1 MTMKVKPNTKE
12 QLVDYM
18 LKHLSL
24 GTYDKKFCSNLL
36 LIHIAKN
43 KPVTSNQA
51 DLLDKIIARYHRQL
65 AKQEIDSNLVITLPW
80 TLPPIQ
86 SLPQYTQA
94 HIAIADDSG
103 PSVVIHSP
111 FKKNYVKELQELN
124 YAKWNRDERVWLAPA
139 TEKTIR
145 SLISITE
152 KHYDSVNYCPEIEN
166 ILTTMSVFANE
177 KYWEPTLIKTNSNFY
192 VVATNQS
199 LMKAIEHIPLND
211 EPHNLARLVR
221 MGIKID
227 DDIITSDMLR
237 VATDTSPS
245 IEQFNIE
252 TIIDYLVMI
261 KTDMVVLAEW
271 FGPNKEFILE
281 LANNLKANKIE
292 HKLVKSKRANALNI
306 DLKPYEMP
314 VKINLGIWR
323 SENRVMFLG
332 KNINLVN
339 SNPVDV
345 K

>member
-1 MTMKVKPNTKE
+1 MKVKPNTKE

-18 LKHLSL
+18 LKHISL

-36 LIHIAKN
+36 LIHVAKN
-43 KPVTSNQA
+43 KPVTTNQA
-51 DLLDKIIARYHRQL
+51 DLLDKIVARYHRQL
-65 AKQEIDSNLVITLPW
+65 AKQEIDSSQMVDLNW
-80 TLPPIQ
+80 TLPPIE

-94 HIAIADDSG
+94 HIAIADD
-103 PSVVIHSP
+103 PSPMVVIHSP

-124 YAKWNRDERVWLAPA
+124 YAKWDREERFWLAPA

-145 SLISITE
+145 SLILITE
-152 KHYDSVNYCPEIEN
+152 KHYDAVNYCPEIKN
-166 ILTTMSVFANE
+166 ILNEMSVFDNE
-177 KYWEPTLIKTNSNFY
+177 KYWQPTLIKTNENFY
-192 VVATNQS
+192 VVATNKA

-227 DDIITSDMLR
+227 DNIVTNDALK
-237 VATDTSPS
+237 VAIDASPS

-252 TIIDYLVMI
+252 NIIDYLLMI
-261 KTDMVVLAEW
+261 KADMVILAEW
-271 FGPNKEFILE
+271 FGPNREFILE
-281 LANNLKANKIE
+281 LANNLKANNIE
-292 HKLVKSKRANALNI
+292 HKLFKSKRANALNI
-306 DLKPYEMP
+306 DLRPYEMP

-323 SENRVMFLG
+323 SENKVMFLG

>member
-1 MTMKVKPNTKE
+1 MKVKPNTKE

-18 LKHLSL
+18 LKYLSL

-51 DLLDKIIARYHRQL
+51 DLLDKIVARYHRQL
-65 AKQEIDSNLVITLPW
+65 AKNEIDSNQMVSLNW

-86 SLPQYTQA
+86 SLPQFTQA
-94 HIAIADDSG
+94 HIAIADDSE
-103 PSVVIHSP
+103 PIVVIHSP
-111 FKKNYVKELQELN
+111 FKKSYVKELQELN
-124 YAKWNRDERVWLAPA
+124 YAKWNRDERFWLAPA

-145 SLISITE
+145 SLILVTT
-152 KHYDSVNYCPEIEN
+152 KHYDLVNYCAEIKN
-166 ILTTMSVFANE
+166 ILTEMSAFDDI
-177 KYWEPTLIKTNSNFY
+177 KYWEPTLIKTNNNFY
-192 VVATNQS
+192 IVATNRS
-199 LMKAIEHIPLND
+199 LMEAVEHIPLND

-221 MGIKID
+221 MGVKID
-227 DDIITSDMLR
+227 DALLT
-237 VATDTSPS
+237 TDKLKNAIDTTPS
-245 IEQFNIE
+245 MEQFSIE
-252 TIIDYLVMI
+252 TIIDYLLMI
-261 KTDMVVLAEW
+261 KADMVILAEW

-281 LANNLKANKIE
+281 LANTLKANKIE
-292 HKLVKSKRANALNI
+292 HKLFKSKRGNALNI
-306 DLKPYEMP
+306 DLKPYQMP

-323 SENRVMFLG
+323 SENKVMFLG